1 MDKLILG
8 EMRLCRCHSFLKRR
22 LFSSQKFTEGTTT
35 ADDAAAVAA
44 EKLLKK
50 ARFAKVAPPTLFPWR
65 HEEEVLDR
73 LIPGTRDFEEKG
85 PLLGGGVSSS
95 NPGFDAFAT
104 ANIFL
109 NEPLYKIMFFNQ
121 WKAALAENFS
131 WAFTQGV
138 SGIFSNVYNGT

>member
-8 EMRLCRCHSFLKRR
+8 EVRRCQCHRFLKRR
-22 LFSSQKFTEGTTT
+22 LFSSPKFTEGTTTT

-44 EKLLKK
+44 EKLLK
-50 ARFAKVAPPTLFPWR
+50 ARFAKVAPPPLFPWR
-65 HEEEVLDR
+65 HEEALLDR

-85 PLLGGGVSSS
+85 PLLGGDVSSS

-104 ANIFL
+104 AYMFL
-109 NEPLYKIMFFNQ
+109 DEPMYKIMFFNQ
-121 WKAALAENFS
+121 WRAALAENFS

>member
-1 MDKLILG
+1 MAKLILT
-8 EMRLCRCHSFLKRR
+8 EMRFVKCHRVLRQR

-50 ARFAKVAPPTLFPWR
+50 TRFAKLAPQPLFPWR
-65 HEEEVLDR
+65 HEEELLDR
-73 LIPGTRDFEEKG
+73 LIPGTQDFEEKG

-95 NPGFDAFAT
+95 NPGLDAFAT
-104 ANIFL
+104 ANMFL

>member
-1 MDKLILG
+1 MNKLILG
-8 EMRLCRCHSFLKRR
+8 EMRWCKCHRFLKRR

-50 ARFAKVAPPTLFPWR
+50 SPFAKVAPPLLFPWR
-65 HEEEVLDR
+65 HEEAPLDR
-73 LIPGTRDFEEKG
+73 LVPGTRDCEEKG

-109 NEPLYKIMFFNQ
+109 NEPIYKIMFFNQ

-138 SGIFSNVYNGT
+138 SGMLSNVYNGT